1 MLLTK
6 ARMFAITLKSPFL
19 GADTTSFL
27 TDSTKPNKTKNQKGI
42 HTMYEI
48 KNNHGKFD
56 LLMNGELLHSF
67 NNEGYAK
74 GSVALL
80 SSMGLLPRAEA
91 LMALKFSGQ
100 LKADRNA

>member
-1 MLLTK
+1 
-6 ARMFAITLKSPFL
+6 
-19 GADTTSFL
+19 
-27 TDSTKPNKTKNQKGI
+27 
-42 HTMYEI
+42 MYEI

-80 SSMGLLPRAEA
+80 SPMGLLPRAEA
-91 LMALKFSGQ
+91 LMTLKFSGQ